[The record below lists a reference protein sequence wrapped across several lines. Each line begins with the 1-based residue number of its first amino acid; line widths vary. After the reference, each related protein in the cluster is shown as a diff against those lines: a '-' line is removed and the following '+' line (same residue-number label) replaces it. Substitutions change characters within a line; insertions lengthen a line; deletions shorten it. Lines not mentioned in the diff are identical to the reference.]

1 MLSIAALLL
10 ASLLIGLAHV
20 ASLPPLEDIDET
32 AHYSYIAQIA
42 KTGTLH
48 GSAIR
53 FDKMH
58 KM

>member
-32 AHYSYIAQIA
+32 AHYSRLFFPDGFLKWRASE
-42 KTGTLH
+42 TTV
-48 GSAIR
+48 
-53 FDKMH
+53 
-58 KM
+58 